1 MATDRPNIL
10 FIMTDQQRGDCLGI
24 EGHSVLQ
31 TPNLDYLAASGV
43 RFRRAYSACPVCVPA
58 RRTVITGRKPKNH
71 GALQNIQ
78 APLPWPTL
86 PGLLREAGYRTHLS
100 GKAHWGPP
108 ATELGFETADW
119 ADSPISGVVNDY
131 QTYVREN
138 GAPFHRASDA
148 HGMYGNG
155 FPGRPWH
162 LADHLHFTNWA
173 TQKGLEFIDAQTDE
187 QPWFL
192 AVNFIHPHQPVTP
205 PAFYFDKYMAM
216 DLPEPFVGEWARVF
230 DGPVRGLQPECWR
243 LCLDPPVMKATR
255 AGYYGSIEHIDHQV
269 ARLLSTRVLPDNTIV
284 VFASDHGEML
294 GDHQWLRKRNA
305 FEPSARVP
313 LLMKFPGTMDLP
325 QQQVIDRPVEL
336 MDIMPTLL
344 DAAGVAIPDTVD
356 GQSVLPLIRD
366 PQSTWREYV
375 HGECANVPTSNS
387 GMQYLTDGKH
397 KYIWLPGQDRELFFD
412 LVNDP
417 NELVDLSTHT
427 HWAEEICQWRARL
440 VAELTDRPEGFT
452 DGQKLIKQDG
462 PTTGRLP
469 VWKTA

>member
-313 LLMKFPGTMDLP
+313 LLMKFPGAMGLP

-427 HWAEEICQWRARL
+427 HWAEEIGQWRARL